1 MALHTLKPA
10 HVMKK
15 LDPGRY
21 SDGGGLFL
29 HVRSASA
36 RSWIVILHDKGK
48 RHELSLG
55 PAVGPGKA
63 GMSLT
68 EARHAAEM
76 KRRLRTAGQLRA
88 PPAVLPIE
96 GRSFEQVMTEWFM
109 NVYEKEVTPKT
120 ANDAKN
126 SIERHAAKLLKLDV
140 RAITKTNV
148 VAVLEP
154 IWHDINR
161 TANDLRFRIETI
173 FNYARA
179 KDYITADAPNP
190 ADWNVLQHLLP
201 DVTPTVQHHDS
212 VAYAELPD
220 VMRTL
225 RTKDRVAARALELA
239 TLCAVRPTEC
249 RAARVREFDFT
260 KGTWTVPVAR
270 LKVKE
275 IVGANVKTI
284 TTPDHVVPLSRQAM
298 ELLKNIIPPHAEPD
312 DLIFEGQKAGQ
323 MIGHNAMTHT
333 LQRVAEGTA
342 HGMRASFSTWRA
354 EQTKYDYR
362 LSEAALAHVFKS
374 ETEKAYDRSPYIEQR
389 RPLMQDWADYLDS
402 AKDS

>member
-1 MALHTLKPA
+1 MHTLSLTDVMERDKP
-10 HVMKK
+10 
-15 LDPGRY
+15 PGRY

-29 HVRSASA
+29 HVRSATA
-36 RSWIVILHDKGK
+36 RSWVVILHDKGK
-48 RHELSLG
+48 RHEISIG

-63 GMSLT
+63 GMSLV
-68 EARHAAEM
+68 EARNAAER
-76 KRRLRTAGQLRA
+76 KRRLRTAGQLGA
-88 PPAVLPIE
+88 PPVVVAIE
-96 GRSFEQVMTEWFM
+96 GRTFEQAMTEWFK
-109 NVYEKEVTPKT
+109 NVYQKEVIAKT
-120 ANDAKN
+120 ASDAKS
-126 SIERHAAKLLKLDV
+126 SIERHAAKLLKMDV

-179 KDYITADAPNP
+179 KDYIAADAPNP

-201 DVTPTVQHHDS
+201 DVTPAVKHHDS
-212 VAYAELPD
+212 VPYAELPG

-225 RTKDRVAARALELA
+225 RTKNRVAARALDLA

-249 RAARVREFDFT
+249 RAARVCEIDFA
-260 KGTWTVPVAR
+260 KKTWTIPVAR

-275 IVGANVKTI
+275 IIDKNGKTLKA
-284 TTPDHVVPLSRQAM
+284 PDHVVPLSRQAIT
-298 ELLKNIIPPHAEPD
+298 LLKKIIPTDAEPD
-312 DLIFEGQKAGQ
+312 DLIFEGEKAGQ

-333 LQRVAEGTA
+333 LQRIADGTA
-342 HGMRASFSTWRA
+342 HGMRSSFSTWRA
-354 EQTKYDYR
+354 EQTKYEWR
-362 LSEAALAHVFKS
+362 LSEAALAHVFKTES
-374 ETEKAYDRSPYIEQR
+374 EAAYDRSPYVEQR

-402 AKDS
+402 AS